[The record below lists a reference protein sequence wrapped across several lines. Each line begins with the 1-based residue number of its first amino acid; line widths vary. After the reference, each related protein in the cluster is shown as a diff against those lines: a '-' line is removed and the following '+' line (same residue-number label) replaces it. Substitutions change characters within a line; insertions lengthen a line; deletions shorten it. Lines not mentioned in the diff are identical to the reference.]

1 MAGRISPGP
10 ASTAAA
16 LTPGPGAYPKAA
28 AAVDATLPG
37 QPAFTMGVRPN
48 SPGGG
53 AGDEGGGRTASP
65 GPGQYDPA
73 DVDASSAPA
82 WTMGAK
88 LKPPGGMEAGVAF
101 SVYQGVQQV
110 GLRQYIVC
118 CNLRQLQRTAQSL
131 LLSRLHRTHL
141 VFNVQVAAAA
151 GQLLQAQAP
160 MLCSPHARLA
170 PPSPL
175 APAPRTPPSSSRAA
189 GGRAALGLVT
199 TMWRVASLV
208 TLGRH
213 PPGRWG
219 LGGRHLRLRTTCQVG
234 EGAYYGDTLLKVMPA
249 PGSSAWTVLCTTR
262 GRSNQ
267 VVGCVRTCCIQTS
280 HESVLEFTATLQ
292 SGICEAAYQSCES
305 CNACLLFVTQLNLL
319 RLLLLLLLL
328 VAVMQVLDTTL

>member
-37 QPAFTMGVRPN
+37 QPAFTMGVRPS
-48 SPGGG
+48 SPGIG

-88 LKPPGGMEAGVAF
+88 LKPPGGMEGGVSFSKYSMAGVKTTVIMCLIA
-101 SVYQGVQQV
+101 QTT
-110 GLRQYIVC
+110 
-118 CNLRQLQRTAQSL
+118 TALHSSAPAVEQTSDSAL
-131 LLSRLHRTHL
+131 WTLDSERRLVL
-141 VFNVQVAAAA
+141 DVQVAAAA
-151 GQLLQAQAP
+151 GRLPQALAL
-160 MLCSPHARLA
+160 MLCSPPALLV
-170 PPSPL
+170 PPLPS

-189 GGRAALGLVT
+189 DGRAARGLVT
-199 TMWRVASLV
+199 TMWRVVSLV

-213 PPGRWG
+213 PPGPWG

-234 EGAYYGDTLLKVMPA
+234 EGACCGDTVLKVLPA
-249 PGSSAWTVLCTTR
+249 PGSGAWTVLCTTR
-262 GRSNQ
+262 GWSCQ
-267 VVGCVRTCCIQTS
+267 VVGCVHTCCIQKS
-280 HESVLEFTATLQ
+280 HESALEFMATLQ
-292 SGICEAAYQSCES
+292 SGICEA
-305 CNACLLFVTQLNLL
+305 
-319 RLLLLLLLL
+319 
-328 VAVMQVLDTTL
+328 